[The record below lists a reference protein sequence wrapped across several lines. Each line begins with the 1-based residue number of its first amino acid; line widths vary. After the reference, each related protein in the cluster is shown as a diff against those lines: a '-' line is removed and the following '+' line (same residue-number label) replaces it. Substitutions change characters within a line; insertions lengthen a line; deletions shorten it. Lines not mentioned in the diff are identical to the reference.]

1 MIQVKSIAE
10 DVVALALGNKD
21 KARLGYSVGQQPV
34 KIEELL

>member
-1 MIQVKSIAE
+1 MSLVQSIAE

-21 KARLGYSVGQQPV
+21 KAKLGYSVGQSAI